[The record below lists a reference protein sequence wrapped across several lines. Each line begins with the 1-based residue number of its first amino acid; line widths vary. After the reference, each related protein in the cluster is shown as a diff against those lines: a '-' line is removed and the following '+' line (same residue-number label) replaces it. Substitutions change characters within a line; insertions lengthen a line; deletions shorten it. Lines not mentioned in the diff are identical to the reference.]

1 MSILNLKP
9 KEMAFIKDI
18 DGGIQIKKRLLE
30 LGLVKG
36 SQIQLVK
43 NDIGPVVISMAGHKL
58 ALGRGLAG
66 KIIVEQ

>member
-1 MSILNLKP
+1 MSIINLRP
-9 KEMAFIKDI
+9 KDIAFIKDI
-18 DGGIQIKKRLLE
+18 DGGTHVKKRLLE

-66 KIIVEQ
+66 KIIVEE